1 MTRPHYRPVLR
12 ALLIAGTLAAAPL
25 VVACSDDNKDPAAPA
40 TATSNSI
47 VLSMPSTTAQVPN
60 PDAQISEAAAKQLCD
75 MMRPDID
82 KWRTEGAAIGRVA
95 FNGTVHNWAAR
106 SGGLNDTVLKD
117 RGVVDQ
123 ITTQH
128 CPDVRQQAL
137 EALDTSDLASALVG
151 FGG

>member
-1 MTRPHYRPVLR
+1 MTRHRHRPMLR
-12 ALLIAGTLAAAPL
+12 ALLLSGALAAAPL
-25 VVACSDDNKDPAAPA
+25 LTACSDDNKDPAAPA
-40 TATSNSI
+40 TPDNT
-47 VLSMPSTTAQVPN
+47 VMLTMPSTTAQVPD
-60 PDAQISEAAAKQLCD
+60 PDDQVSDAAAKQLCD

-82 KWRTEGAAIGRVA
+82 KWRTEGAALGRVA

-106 SGGLNDTVLKD
+106 NGGLNDTVLKD
-117 RGVVDQ
+117 NGVIDK

-137 EALDTSDLASALVG
+137 EVLDTSDLAGALAG